1 MWSLKKQH
9 AASPMNNAGDITTSD
24 FDLFISDLHLCADRP
39 EITASFLVFL
49 LNTATQARSLYILG
63 DLFEYWA
70 GDDEVEDSHHQQVI
84 LALRDLS
91 NTGVAI
97 FLMHGNR
104 DFLIGS
110 DFCNIANITLL
121 KDPTIIDLFGTRTLL
136 SHGDA
141 LCTDDIAYQ
150 TFRQQVRDPKWQA
163 DFLSQSLATRKQQV
177 EAIRQRSEQE
187 KSGKSVAIMDVN
199 DEAVAALLK
208 AHAYP
213 SLLIHGH
220 THRPYKHK
228 LQTEGHSI
236 TRWVLGDWYEQGSY
250 LMCNR
255 NGCQAIGL

>member
-1 MWSLKKQH
+1 MKST
-9 AASPMNNAGDITTSD
+9 GDIAISD

-39 EITASFLVFL
+39 EITASFLDFL
-49 LNTATQARSLYILG
+49 RNAATQARSLYILG

-84 LALRDLS
+84 FALRDLTNS
-91 NTGVAI
+91 GVAVY
-97 FLMHGNR
+97 LLHGNR

-110 DFCNIANITLL
+110 DFCNIANVTLL
-121 KDPTIIDLFGTRTLL
+121 KDPTIIDLFGTKTLL

-141 LCTDDIAYQ
+141 LCTDDVAYQ

-163 DFLSQSLATRKQQV
+163 DFLNQSLATRKQQV

-187 KSGKSVAIMDVN
+187 KSGKSETIMDVN

-208 AHAYP
+208 SHAYP
-213 SLLIHGH
+213 PLLIHGH
-220 THRPYKHK
+220 THRPNKHT
-228 LQTEGHSI
+228 LQIDGHST

-250 LMCNR
+250 LLCNV
-255 NGCQAIGL
+255 NGCQSIGL

>member
-1 MWSLKKQH
+1 MKST
-9 AASPMNNAGDITTSD
+9 GGITTSD

-39 EITASFLVFL
+39 EITASFLDFL
-49 LNTATQARSLYILG
+49 RNTATPARSLYILG

-110 DFCNIANITLL
+110 DFCNIAHVSLL
-121 KDPTIIDLFGTRTLL
+121 KDPTIIDLFGTKTLL

-150 TFRQQVRDPKWQA
+150 TFRLQVRDPKWQA
-163 DFLSQSLATRKQQV
+163 DFLSQSLAARKQQV

-199 DEAVAALLK
+199 NEAVAALLK
-208 AHAYP
+208 VHAYP

-220 THRPYKHK
+220 THRPKKHT
-228 LQTEGHSI
+228 LQIDGHSI

-255 NGCQAIGL
+255 DGCQAIGL